1 MPTSIE
7 SASQAPF
14 LDVTDPGFT
23 FEAPEVA
30 RARERH
36 WYARTPVGP
45 IVLRHAEVQEL
56 IRDPR
61 LAQDGA
67 RYLAMHGITSGPV
80 HDWFVPLILHRNG
93 VDHLRLRRV
102 VQKSFTPRVVN
113 NLRPFM
119 RATAE
124 RLAERI
130 AAEGACDFVEMF
142 ADPYPVAVM
151 CELLGV
157 PPQDYELFHRCSTDI
172 GLVFSLS
179 QGDGVR
185 ERVERG
191 VVELYAYVDSLIA
204 RRRAAPTGDLVS
216 RMISAHEDDA
226 RLSSEELRNLVVALV
241 FAGHDTTR
249 HQLGR
254 AMVALCAHSEQ
265 WTALREEPQ
274 RAGAIVE
281 ELLRLFPTAPVIFR
295 FATEDLEYQDT
306 AIPAGTFVMLCVQ
319 SAHRDVRAFGPDVES
334 LDPAAERGAAQMV
347 FGGGPHF
354 CLGAATARAEL
365 AEALPVLARRLGA
378 PAPAGPVAWRHP
390 IGIYGP
396 ESLPLRFG

>member
-1 MPTSIE
+1 MPTSTE

-61 LAQDGA
+61 LVQDGA

-80 HDWFVPLILHRNG
+80 HDWFVPLILHRSG
-93 VDHLRLRRV
+93 DDHLRLRRV

-124 RLAERI
+124 RLADRI
-130 AAEGACDFVEMF
+130 AAEGACEFVEAF

-265 WTALREEPQ
+265 WTALRDEPR
-274 RAGAIVE
+274 RADAIVE
-281 ELLRLFPTAPVIFR
+281 ELLRLFPTVPAIFR
-295 FATEDLEYQDT
+295 FATEDLEYRDI

-319 SAHRDVRAFGPDVES
+319 SAHRDVRAFGPEAES
-334 LDPAAERGAAQMV
+334 FDPATERGAAQMV

-378 PAPAGPVAWRHP
+378 PTPAGPVTWRPP
-390 IGIYGP
+390 IGIHGP
-396 ESLPLRFG
+396 ESLPLRFN